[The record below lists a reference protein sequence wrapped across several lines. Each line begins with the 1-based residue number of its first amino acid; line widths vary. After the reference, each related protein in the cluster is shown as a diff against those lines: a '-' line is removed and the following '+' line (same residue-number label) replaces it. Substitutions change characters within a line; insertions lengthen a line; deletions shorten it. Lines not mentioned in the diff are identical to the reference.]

1 MDEDFTT
8 IEHDFLHM
16 KDYFNNYK
24 FTYKERKSKLDFF
37 QNITMAVVQ
46 ELGDVIASTKQQ
58 LVEAKNIY
66 KQLDVEI
73 RELSQEVYEEEI
85 KNKRKEEQTKEL
97 EIKEKEL
104 NEELKRLEEID
115 VQVREK
121 EGMNEELD
129 RIEEQIKGMYV
140 QIGEER
146 EANSQLVLESKL
158 KEEERLKKEKIELAE
173 KQKRLTIVNIEAYI
187 EELYNWNEQMNKILS
202 LVFGKIEINE
212 EERGIVM
219 RITADGAQLAVTL
232 KGKQIIG
239 AVFKNGKENGEERLN
254 NVLEYACA
262 QNDLRLLVC
271 SVLYLN

>member
-121 EGMNEELD
+121 EGMNKELD

-158 KEEERLKKEKIELAE
+158 KEEERLKIEKIELAE

-254 NVLEYACA
+254 SVLEYACA